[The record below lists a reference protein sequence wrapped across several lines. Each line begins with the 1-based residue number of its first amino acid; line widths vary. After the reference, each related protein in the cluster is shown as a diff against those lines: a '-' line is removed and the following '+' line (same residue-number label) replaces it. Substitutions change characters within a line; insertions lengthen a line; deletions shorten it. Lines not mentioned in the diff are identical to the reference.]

1 MSEICPDARII
12 QASRKRIRLA
22 FPHLPDD
29 RITCK
34 GLLQQM
40 ENSTGL
46 QIVIILLLILANGL
60 FAMSEIAIV
69 SARRPRLQQ
78 WAEKGD
84 KRAAKALALAENP
97 QDFLSTVQIGITLI
111 GILAGAYGGATLAG
125 NLAAVLETLG
135 FPARYSGLVSIA
147 VVVSIITYLSL
158 VIGELVPKNLALQNA
173 ERVAMFVAPFMQ
185 RLSRIVYPLVRLLSL
200 STRSVMRL
208 LGIKPSADP
217 SISDEEI
224 TIMIEQGAEAG
235 LFEPEESD
243 IVKRVFR
250 LGDRMVS
257 SLMTPRR
264 EIVWLDRNDSLEEV
278 RERISGK
285 DFSRFPVAVDDL
297 DQVIGVVEVKD
308 LLRQSL
314 SGAEFDPF
322 ALLHPPLYVP
332 ESMLA
337 VNLLTRF
344 RETHSHM
351 ALVFDE
357 YGGVEGLVTT
367 NDLLEAIVG
376 DIDAPDTLITQREDG
391 SWLVDGMLPI
401 MELLE
406 LLERDDF
413 QAAEGSFQTVGGFV
427 VSVLG
432 GIPAEGQSFA
442 VEGLRFEVVDMDR
455 LRVDKVL
462 VSEL

>member
-1 MSEICPDARII
+1 
-12 QASRKRIRLA
+12 
-22 FPHLPDD
+22 
-29 RITCK
+29 
-34 GLLQQM
+34 M

-46 QIVIILLLILANGL
+46 QITIILLLILANGV
-60 FAMSEIAIV
+60 FAMSEIAVV

-78 WAEKGD
+78 LAEKGD
-84 KRAAKALALAENP
+84 RRAASALALAENP

-111 GILAGAYGGATLAG
+111 GIMAGAYGGATLAG
-125 NLAAVLETLG
+125 NLATFLESLN
-135 FPARYSGLVSIA
+135 FPVRYSGLVSIA
-147 VVVSIITYLSL
+147 LVVSIITYLSL

-185 RLSRIVYPLVRLLSL
+185 RLSRIVYPVVRVLSV
-200 STRSVMRL
+200 STRLVMRL
-208 LGIKPSADP
+208 LGTKPSEDP
-217 SISDEEI
+217 SVSDEEI
-224 TIMIEQGAEAG
+224 TIMIEQGTEAG

-243 IVKRVFR
+243 MVKRIFR
-250 LGDRMVS
+250 LGDRSVS

-264 EIVWLDRNDSLEEV
+264 EIVWLDRHDSPETVVEK
-278 RERISGK
+278 ISDK
-285 DFSRFPVAVDDL
+285 AFSRFPVAVGDL
-297 DQVIGVVEVKD
+297 DRVIGIVEVKD

-314 SGAEFDPF
+314 SGALFDPF

-376 DIDAPDTLITQREDG
+376 DIDAPDMLVTQREDG

-401 MELLE
+401 VELLE
-406 LLERDDF
+406 LLDRDDF
-413 QAAEGSFQTVGGFV
+413 AMGEGSFQTVGGFM

-442 VEGLRFEVVDMDR
+442 AGGLRFEVMDMDR

-462 VSEL
+462 VSVT